1 MQDMKWK
8 KWGILAEH
16 AQASA
21 VRRRYMAG
29 KIETACKVLGT
40 LFLLYYLLII
50 GYAGVRANFAWFW
63 AVGGICFWLTAGLAR
78 FAVHNPQSAA
88 VWLVKGIAA
97 VIAAGIL
104 VVILIA
110 GRIIIEMRTV
120 PEPNLEYVIVL
131 GAQVRGTVPSKA
143 LRKRLVCALEYA
155 KDNPDT
161 ILFLSGGQGDGEEI
175 SEAEA
180 MRQFL
185 TDAGLEEK
193 RLILEDRSVSTQ
205 ENLEFCNEI
214 KEIKDC
220 RVGIISNNFHI
231 YRAKCLAK
239 RLGYQNI
246 SGISAPSDAI
256 LQPHYI
262 VREVFALAAAKL
274 RGAI

>member
-1 MQDMKWK
+1 MT
-8 KWGILAEH
+8 
-16 AQASA
+16 
-21 VRRRYMAG
+21 G

-40 LFLLYYLLII
+40 LFLLYDLLII
-50 GYAGVRANFAWFW
+50 GYAGVRADFAWFW
-63 AVGGICFWLTAGLAR
+63 AAGGICFWLIAGLAR
-78 FAVHNPQSAA
+78 FAVHHPQSAA
-88 VWLVKGIAA
+88 VWLVEGIAA
-97 VIAAGIL
+97 VIAVGIL
-104 VVILIA
+104 AVFLIA
-110 GRIIIEMRTV
+110 GRIVIEMKTE
-120 PEPNLEYVIVL
+120 PESDLDYVIVL

-155 KDNPDT
+155 KENPDT

-185 TDAGLEEK
+185 TDAGLEEE

-205 ENLEFCNEI
+205 ENLKFCNEI

-220 RVGIISNNFHI
+220 RVGILSNNFHI

-239 RLGYQNI
+239 SMGYENI
-246 SGISAPSDAI
+246 CGISAPSDAI
-256 LQPHYI
+256 MQPHYI

-274 RGAI
+274 RGTI